1 MEQME
6 ESTNWGN
13 DVQVDH
19 PSSAFTTPP
28 PAKTT
33 STKSTSIL
41 KNSPSTK
48 TKKTGYTRW
57 TPHGYKKFTK
67 LERLNLP
74 RMQLYRKKRS
84 KMLMKYAKDQK
95 IEELAKNKEPMEKGK
110 VLELEEYCHFLENTP
125 SVLAQE
131 ELCHTLEQMA
141 HSSIPNETAGTTTT
155 AGRKVEEDHYSD
167 AHDMN
172 WIDWMSKRWIV
183 STPRTHGQD
192 MAKQW
197 ARKMMASL

>member
-1 MEQME
+1 MEQLE

-19 PSSAFTTPP
+19 PSSAFTTPS

-33 STKSTSIL
+33 LKKSTSIL

-57 TPHGYKKFTK
+57 TPNGYKKFTK

-84 KMLMKYAKDQK
+84 KMLLKYAKDQE
-95 IEELAKNKEPMEKGK
+95 IEELAKNKGPMETGK
-110 VLELEEYCHFLENTP
+110 TLELEEYCHFLENTP

-131 ELCHTLEQMA
+131 ELCHKLEQMA
-141 HSSIPNETAGTTTT
+141 HSSMPNDAVGTTTT
-155 AGRKVEEDHYSD
+155 AGRKVEEDHYLD
-167 AHDMN
+167 AHDMA
-172 WIDWMSKRWIV
+172 WIDWMAKFWKV
-183 STPRTHGQD
+183 STPRTYSQD
-192 MAKQW
+192 KAKQW
-197 ARKMMASL
+197 SRKMMASV